1 MVILFNRWRVWG
13 GGCCPF
19 FRTSRDV
26 EPGTP
31 PAAAGGIPAAAA
43 AEHPL
48 WRGAHCVPWRGYAAP
63 PHAMEGDGAE
73 PPPERTPGRATAR
86 RPGRATRPTPRRARL
101 GAPPAV
107 TGEKAQGTH
116 AGRPGLPTPAGRPA
130 ASQRAAPPAPCAGG
144 GCRDP
149 VPRAAR
155 ELAAQTRH
163 GAGRTPTGPPT
174 RSGPTRP
181 TTGRGKPA
189 NSHKG
194 ATPATCGVP
203 PVARRRPGRIPL
215 LAPAATPGRRAA
227 RVGAAPREAA
237 PHGRPASTAQRTIVG
252 RGRRRA
258 AARRLRRA
266 RREAPPRPSSP
277 R

>member
-1 MVILFNRWRVWG
+1 
-13 GGCCPF
+13 
-19 FRTSRDV
+19 
-26 EPGTP
+26 
-31 PAAAGGIPAAAA
+31 
-43 AEHPL
+43 
-48 WRGAHCVPWRGYAAP
+48 
-63 PHAMEGDGAE
+63 MEGDGAE

-86 RPGRATRPTPRRARL
+86 RPGRATRPTPRRARW

-107 TGEKAQGTH
+107 TGSKAQGTH
-116 AGRPGLPTPAGRPA
+116 AGRQGLPTPAGRPA

-144 GCRDP
+144 GPRAP

-181 TTGRGKPA
+181 TTGRGKTA

-194 ATPATCGVP
+194 ATPATRGVP

-215 LAPAATPGRRAA
+215 KPRLPRR
-227 RVGAAPREAA
+227 GDGPQGWG
-237 PHGRPASTAQRTIVG
+237 PPP
-252 RGRRRA
+252 
-258 AARRLRRA
+258 ARRPPMGGPQVRRS
-266 RREAPPRPSSP
+266 APS
-277 R
+277 

>member
-13 GGCCPF
+13 GGGCPF

-26 EPGTP
+26 KPGTP

-130 ASQRAAPPAPCAGG
+130 
-144 GCRDP
+144 
-149 VPRAAR
+149 
-155 ELAAQTRH
+155 
-163 GAGRTPTGPPT
+163 
-174 RSGPTRP
+174 
-181 TTGRGKPA
+181 
-189 NSHKG
+189 
-194 ATPATCGVP
+194 
-203 PVARRRPGRIPL
+203 
-215 LAPAATPGRRAA
+215 
-227 RVGAAPREAA
+227 
-237 PHGRPASTAQRTIVG
+237 STAQRTIVG